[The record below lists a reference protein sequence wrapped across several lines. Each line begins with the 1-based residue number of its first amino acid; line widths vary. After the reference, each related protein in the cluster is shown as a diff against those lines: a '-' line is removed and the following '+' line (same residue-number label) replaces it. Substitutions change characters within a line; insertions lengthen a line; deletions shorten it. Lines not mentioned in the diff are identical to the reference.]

1 MTTLLFRISKFL
13 HIYYFFF
20 PPCMR
25 PFCDPSPSYREWE
38 KKKKKKCLQSGL
50 CGIFQISVGF
60 LPFKHRRGFAF
71 ILCKITLRTNLHAPL
86 AEWLKSWCCAIGKNK
101 KKYRYQRK
109 MRFLRDSC
117 VVEIPANSPLTH
129 RTGVSFCNGI
139 SNSTN
144 HSVLIQLLIT
154 CDKGWHNVLAQS
166 CAPEEIKTKN

>member
-1 MTTLLFRISKFL
+1 MRLFLALLRS
-13 HIYYFFF
+13 HQ
-20 PPCMR
+20 
-25 PFCDPSPSYREWE
+25 PFVSRNGRER
-38 KKKKKKCLQSGL
+38 KKKKKKNCLQSSL
-50 CGIFQISVGF
+50 CGIFQISVG
-60 LPFKHRRGFAF
+60 PFFALQTQAGFCF
-71 ILCKITLRTNLHAPL
+71 YPLQDHLRTLRTNLHAPP
-86 AEWLKSWCCAIGKNK
+86 AEGLKSWCCTIGKNK
-101 KKYRYQRK
+101 KKHRYQRK

-117 VVEIPANSPLTH
+117 VVEIPANAPLTH